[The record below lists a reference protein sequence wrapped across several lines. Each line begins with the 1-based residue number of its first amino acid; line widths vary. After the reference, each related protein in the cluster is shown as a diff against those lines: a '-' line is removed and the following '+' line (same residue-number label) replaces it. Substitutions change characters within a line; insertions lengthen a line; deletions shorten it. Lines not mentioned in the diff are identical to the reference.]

1 LTIDKP
7 KVVIKFF
14 PLYEQCRWSKSKA
27 DTSPQAVKPMNKR
40 DLNQLKKR
48 LQQQMTELLDRSD
61 CNLAGLEKTDDA
73 LPDLMDQVA
82 HKAEQDYS
90 YGLCNRNNRSLR
102 EIEQALQD
110 IENNEYGICKRCEEN
125 ISIKRLKVR
134 PVARYCID
142 CKTELEKIARQ
153 TGGEMR

>member
-1 LTIDKP
+1 MK
-7 KVVIKFF
+7 
-14 PLYEQCRWSKSKA
+14 
-27 DTSPQAVKPMNKR
+27 KR
-40 DLNQLKKR
+40 DLNQLKK
-48 LQQQMTELLDRSD
+48 LLHQQMTELLGRTD
-61 CNLAGLEKTDDA
+61 CNLAGLEKSDGA

-90 YGLCNRNNRSLR
+90 YGLCTRNNQSIR

-110 IENNEYGICKRCEEN
+110 IENDEYGICKRCEEN

-153 TGGEMR
+153 TGRELR